1 MAVLMEDVCSF
12 FVEESHQ
19 IVVISFEFSPERKF
33 RLQIDT
39 LNIGGKESSL
49 RGAPGVEPDVVDA
62 VAFADLQIAAPGN
75 HIHRNMARIREYTGI
90 MLAAQESLPAV
101 DVELCTDVS
110 EITYAE
116 IYFLLVVAI
125 NCYDKSIEI
134 GIPLVP
140 EFQTIA
146 LVFQDQVSAVFLVL
160 FDGVLHEDNPH
171 VIAHRSKYS

>member
-1 MAVLMEDVCSF
+1 MTVLMEDICSF
-12 FVEESHQ
+12 FVKESHQ
-19 IVVISFEFSPERKF
+19 IVVIQFEFSPERKF
-33 RLQIDT
+33 GLQIDT

-62 VAFADLQIAAPGN
+62 VAFANLQIAAPGR

-90 MLAAQESLPAV
+90 MLAAQESLSAIHG
-101 DVELCTDVS
+101 ELCADVS

-116 IYFLLVVAI
+116 IYFLLVKAI
-125 NCYDKSIEI
+125 HCYDEAIKI
-134 GIPLVP
+134 GIPFVP